1 MTSGIQ
7 ISPRDRLDT
16 DALAELAEQAFATG
30 DEERAIPLVLAG
42 AEQHQSALLWQWT
55 ALLQRS
61 LDEHQ
66 EALGSFAEAARIAP
80 ANVKIAQGRAQTAM
94 EAGLPAVE
102 LFEYARSLAPGN
114 GAILVGLAAARAAA
128 GDGERGA
135 AELRA
140 VLDRAP
146 AWTYGHEQL
155 AQLLST
161 LGRPDEATSSIEDAI
176 RRFPGQAVL
185 WETLLNIQLRRG
197 AYETLHEIVG
207 RARAAG
213 VISPEFAIY
222 EAIHAAEFDDEVFPP
237 LLFDAA
243 PPDIDFAL
251 GSWRV
256 RHLLRKGA
264 VEAALPI
271 LDEGLKGDHS
281 AELWAY
287 AATAWRMAADPRS
300 EWLER
305 DERFVHVIDLTDTL
319 PPLEELAG
327 TLRSLHLARGEYLD
341 QSVRGGTQTD
351 GPLFSRID
359 PVIRSLRAA
368 VTSAVEH
375 YIAQLPPPDEAHPLL
390 KHRRDRRVRFSGS
403 WSVRL
408 HSGGRHSNHVHP
420 QGWISSALY
429 VSLPG
434 RVAGEPENAGW
445 LTLGEPD
452 DKLRLELG
460 SWREIEP
467 KPGQLVL
474 FPSWMWHG
482 TVPFREGERL
492 TVAFDVRPP
501 V

>member
-1 MTSGIQ
+1 MTSGVRAFQ
-7 ISPRDRLDT
+7 ADHRNPE
-16 DALAELAEQAFATG
+16 ALAELAEQALASG
-30 DEERAIPLVLAG
+30 EEERAIPLVRAA
-42 AEQHQSALLWQWT
+42 AERYRSALLWQWT
-55 ALLQRS
+55 ALLQRA
-61 LDEHQ
+61 LDEH
-66 EALGSFAEAARIAP
+66 ECALDSFAEAARLAP
-80 ANVKIAQGRAQTAM
+80 GNIKIAQGRAQTAM

-102 LFEYARSLAPGN
+102 LFEHARSLAPGN

-128 GDGERGA
+128 GDGEAGA

-161 LGRPDEATSSIEDAI
+161 LGRPREATSAIEDAI
-176 RRFPGQAVL
+176 RRFPGQAAL
-185 WETLLNIQLRRG
+185 RETLLNIQLRRG
-197 AYETLHEIVG
+197 AYETLQEIVN

-213 VISPEFAIY
+213 VSSPEFAIY
-222 EAIHAAEFDDEVFPP
+222 EAIHAAEFDDEAFPP
-237 LLFDAA
+237 VLFDGA
-243 PPDIDFAL
+243 PREIAFAL
-251 GSWRV
+251 DTWRV
-256 RHLLRKGA
+256 RHLLRVGA

-271 LDEGLKGDHS
+271 IDKGLKGGHS

-287 AATAWRMAADPRS
+287 AATAWRMAEDPRS

-305 DERFVHVIDLTDTL
+305 DSRIVRVIDLADAL
-319 PPLEELAG
+319 PSLDQLAG

-368 VTSAVEH
+368 VTSAVEG

-390 KHRRDRRVRFSGS
+390 RHRRDRKIRFSGS

-408 HSGGRHSNHVHP
+408 RSGGRHSNHVHP
-420 QGWISSALY
+420 LGWISSALY
-429 VSLPG
+429 VALPE
-434 RVAGEPENAGW
+434 RAARDPENAGW

-452 DKLRLELG
+452 EKLRLDLG
-460 SWREIEP
+460 PWREVGP
-467 KPGQLVL
+467 RPAQLVL

-482 TVPFREGERL
+482 TVPFSEGERL

-501 V
+501 L